1 MGRKRPCIGCNS
13 SRVCKTPSFTFMTLV
28 VFCPDKQTT
37 SNSFVNLETR
47 GSAGGLILSK

>member
-13 SRVCKTPSFTFMTLV
+13 SCICKTPSFIFMTLV
-28 VFCPDKQTT
+28 IFCPEKQTT